1 MTAVRIASSTMEA
14 GGRGANI
21 GDVEEPNAPLL
32 AARVPEPTSG
42 ALGKKWRRGLVNGV
56 VGAGFRQEV
65 TPCCPEGVFLADD
78 KNRCFHDKF
87 PTRLETPLARSQF
100 KKAMGTLWEHRFS
113 LKSGLIAH

>member
-1 MTAVRIASSTMEA
+1 MGAYSHVRRDALRSAVGVGI
-14 GGRGANI
+14 
-21 GDVEEPNAPLL
+21 
-32 AARVPEPTSG
+32 
-42 ALGKKWRRGLVNGV
+42 GV
-56 VGAGFRQEV
+56 VGVPLTVQLGCWAL
-65 TPCCPEGVFLADD
+65 EGVFLADD